1 MKNSGV
7 CPKCQ
12 GTDIKINSLSSLNN
26 MTAGNF
32 YRCKSCG
39 FTEIWSDKTHQRDI
53 KILLWVAAALVLI
66 TVAYLGFTLIE
77 IPSV

>member
-1 MKNSGV
+1 
-7 CPKCQ
+7 
-12 GTDIKINSLSSLNN
+12 